1 MITITTL
8 EELKNLQVDE
18 QYLFESNDEIDLNGE
33 DVTIPQGAQLSLDVH
48 LKNGNIIMKANSTL
62 QGHVEGE
69 NLGDASLTNIQI
81 KPQGA
86 NITIRDIDIE
96 CATKTCVYTTYN
108 CSGLV
113 ISNCYIKS
121 GTKNGIKIVADNISG
136 IIDGINIEYCQIEF
150 GRMGIEL
157 QNHKNSQYKI
167 QNVYIGGDANATYN
181 VTRSHDGNS
190 GVSRFNALS
199 GDWSENYKYGISLT
213 GYGKSTEIVGC
224 NFSDCVK
231 SIEIVGFSDVK
242 IASID
247 IFNPGEYSIISSNS
261 RQMNNIRIQDCT
273 ISGGKLM
280 LYNTTN
286 ACITGNDI
294 TCSYVEI
301 KKSTACYIYDN
312 TITSTGHYSIMFND
326 AFSNYTWDNSIYQN
340 STNNWAVVRCYGK
353 KATANRI
360 AHNTITRVNSKGKAF
375 DQRDGAFDNIYTT
388 GKADFIDS
396 LNINPVNE
404 APQQQVDYEGT
415 VEINDQNSLVL
426 DKTIVKTTY
435 EVLKMDY
442 KDDRGITPP
451 EHVGSRTNYKCFV
464 PEYPVLVPK
473 NTYCYPIQ
481 YIRIP
486 NTNNQSLPTSHL
498 VCFKEG
504 SIIPAGVGVIVVQ
517 MGANNPDNSSEIW
530 FESFRNLYRNLGDS
544 TQNWQDRLG
553 VDYGQLIDNINPA
566 GVYATWQICQRR
578 EPVNEQNTFNDK
590 YYFNIDDR
598 YGIIKGCGDNPTDT
612 AGLEMNDWIGIG
624 GLFYFLVPK
633 TGTPPPYVY
642 FRDDFNIA
650 KAYSSG
656 SQYAV
661 QINKLSDEEL
671 ARWRAAERSYDDNSN
686 IDINTV
692 TKKYSGK
699 GWSIYPDGN
708 PSSNRDIREQVQP
721 CRWYNLT
728 VYSIDTQYV
737 APVNSTQD
745 KANYNIKF
753 KQTAPYVLTG
763 YTEYSYNTDTEQQKD
778 TPQVSIQEQ

>member
-18 QYLFESNDEIDLNGE
+18 QYLFESNNEIDLNGE

-48 LKNGNIIMKANSTL
+48 LKNGNIIMRANSTL

-69 NLGDASLTNIQI
+69 NSGDASLTNIQVR
-81 KPQGA
+81 PQGA

-113 ISNCYIKS
+113 INNCYIKS
-121 GTKNGIKIVADNISG
+121 DTKNGIKIVADNISG
-136 IIDGINIEYCQIEF
+136 IVDGINIEYCQIEF

-181 VTRSHDGNS
+181 VTLSHDGSS

-224 NFSDCVK
+224 NFSDCAK

-247 IFNPGEYSIISSNS
+247 ILNPGEYSIISSNS

-280 LYNTTN
+280 LYNTIN
-286 ACITGNDI
+286 ACITENNI
-294 TCSYVEI
+294 TCSYIEI

-326 AFSNYTWDNSIYQN
+326 AFSNYAWDNSIYQN

-360 AHNTITRVNSKGKAF
+360 SHNTIARVNSKGKTF

-388 GKADFIDS
+388 GEADFIDS
-396 LNINPVNE
+396 LNISPVDE

-415 VEINDQNSLVL
+415 VEINDQDSLVL
-426 DKTIVKTTY
+426 DKTVVKTTY
-435 EVLKMDY
+435 EVLKMNY
-442 KDDRGITPP
+442 KGNDGVTIP
-451 EHVGSRTNYKCFV
+451 ECAGYRTNYKCFV

-481 YIRIP
+481 NMSIY
-486 NTNNQSLPTSHL
+486 NTVSLVRSHL

-504 SIIPAGVGVIVVQ
+504 SIIPAGVGVVVIQ
-517 MGANNPDNSSEIW
+517 MGVNNPDNSSEIW
-530 FESFRNLYRNLGDS
+530 FESFRNLYTNLGDS
-544 TQNWQDRLG
+544 SQDWQDQFG
-553 VDYGQLIDNINPA
+553 IDYQQLIDNINPNNQDYR
-566 GVYATWQICQRR
+566 VYNTWNICQWH
-578 EPVNEQNTFNDK
+578 VLTGSTTTFNDY
-590 YYFNIDDR
+590 YYFDLDDR
-598 YGIIKGCGDNPTDT
+598 YGIVKGCGDTPTDT
-612 AGLEMNDWIGIG
+612 ADYKVG
-624 GLFYFLVPK
+624 GKFYFLVPK
-633 TGTPPPYVY
+633 TGTPSPYVY
-642 FRDDFNIA
+642 FRDDLDIA

-656 SQYAV
+656 SQYAI

-671 ARWRAAERSYDDNSN
+671 ARWRAAERSYDDNSG

-692 TKKYSGK
+692 KKEYSGK
-699 GWSIYPDGN
+699 SWCSYPTGGAVGVSD
-708 PSSNRDIREQVQP
+708 DIRNQVTP
-721 CRWYNLT
+721 CRWYDLT
-728 VYSIDTQYV
+728 IYSIDTQYV
-737 APVNSTQD
+737 KPQPIPTKSKEA
-745 KANYNIKF
+745 IKF
-753 KQTAPYVLTG
+753 VEATPGNIVG
-763 YTEYSYNTDTEQQKD
+763 YMEKTYNTNEEKPTTLD
-778 TPQVSIQEQ
+778 VSIQEQ

>member
-69 NLGDASLTNIQI
+69 NLGDASLTNIQVR
-81 KPQGA
+81 PQGA

-113 ISNCYIKS
+113 INNCYIKS
-121 GTKNGIKIVADNISG
+121 DTKNGIKIVADNISG
-136 IIDGINIEYCQIEF
+136 IIDGINIEFCQIEF

-167 QNVYIGGDANATYN
+167 QNVYIGGDSNATYH

-190 GVSRFNALS
+190 GSSRFNALS

-224 NFSDCVK
+224 NFSDCAK

-242 IASID
+242 ISSID
-247 IFNPGEYSIISSNS
+247 VFNPGEYSIISSNS
-261 RQMNNIRIQDCT
+261 RQMNNIKIQDCT

-294 TCSYVEI
+294 TCSYIEI

-326 AFSNYTWDNSIYQN
+326 AFSNYAWDNDIYQN

-375 DQRDGAFDNIYTT
+375 DQRDGAFDNVYTT
-388 GKADFIDS
+388 GEADFIDS
-396 LNINPVNE
+396 LNINPIDE

-426 DKTIVKTTY
+426 DKTVVKTTY
-435 EVLKMDY
+435 EVLKMNY
-442 KDDRGITPP
+442 KDGDGIISP
-451 EHVGSRTNYKCFV
+451 EYAGYRTNYKCFV

-481 YIRIP
+481 YIRVP
-486 NTNNQSLPTSHL
+486 NMNNATIATSHL

-504 SIIPAGVGVIVVQ
+504 SIIPAGIGVVVIQ
-517 MGANNPDNSSEIW
+517 MGINNPDNSSEIW
-530 FESFRNLYRNLGDS
+530 FESFRNLYTNLGDS
-544 TQNWQDRLG
+544 SQDWQDQFG
-553 VDYGQLIDNINPA
+553 IDYQQLIDNINPNNQEYR
-566 GVYATWQICQRR
+566 VFNTWKICQWH
-578 EPVNEQNTFNDK
+578 VLAGSATIFNDY
-590 YYFNIDDR
+590 YYFDLDDR
-598 YGIIKGCGDNPTDT
+598 YGTVKGCGDTPTDT
-612 AGLEMNDWIGIG
+612 VGYKIG
-624 GLFYFLVPK
+624 GKFYFLVPK
-633 TGTPPPYVY
+633 TGTPPPYAY
-642 FRDDFNIA
+642 FRNDFDIS

-656 SQYAV
+656 SQYAI

-671 ARWRAAERSYDDNSN
+671 TRWRAAERSYDDNSN

-699 GWSIYPDGN
+699 GWSVYPTGN
-708 PSSNRDIREQVQP
+708 PSSNQDIQKQVQP

-737 APVNSTQD
+737 KPQPIPSKSKET
-745 KANYNIKF
+745 IKF
-753 KQTAPYVLTG
+753 VEATPGNIVG
-763 YTEYSYNTDTEQQKD
+763 YMEKTYNTNEEKPTTLD
-778 TPQVSIQEQ
+778 VSIQEQ